1 MVLNCI
7 LVGCPWFSLSFSPGN
22 RVLDDNRWYVC
33 AVCAVPGSG
42 DAREHALGNAIKVF
56 RNQANPDVKQ
66 ASVRRSLRF
75 RRDHDIFS
83 NPCLSRVETLQ
94 VVGGLAVNVHVCLIT
109 SNVGC
114 QPVNGKFL
122 SEQIKSAVNDSAGNI
137 YAYTSGCRC
146 AKPWLKITLFNK
158 RVLIILYWFGFATLN
173 KVTAAN
179 YL

>member
-1 MVLNCI
+1 M
-7 LVGCPWFSLSFSPGN
+7 
-22 RVLDDNRWYVC
+22 
-33 AVCAVPGSG
+33 CAVPGSR
-42 DAREHALGNAIKVF
+42 DARERALGNAIKVF

-66 ASVRRSLRF
+66 ASVRRSLRS

-94 VVGGLAVNVHVCLIT
+94 VAGGLAVNVHVCLIT
-109 SNVGC
+109 SNIGC

-122 SEQIKSAVNDSAGNI
+122 SGQIKSAVNDSAGNI

-146 AKPWLKITLFNK
+146 AKPWLKITLFDK
-158 RVLIILYWFGFATLN
+158 RVLIIFYWFGLVTLN
-173 KVTAAN
+173 KVTEAN